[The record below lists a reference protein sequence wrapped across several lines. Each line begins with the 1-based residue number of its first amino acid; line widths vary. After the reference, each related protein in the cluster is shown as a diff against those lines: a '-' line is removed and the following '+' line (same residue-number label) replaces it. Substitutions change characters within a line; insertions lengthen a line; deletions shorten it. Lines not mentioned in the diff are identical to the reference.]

1 MTLVLEPARGVK
13 VALIEEHAKEKPS
26 IATAGMGIPSAKE
39 C

>member
-13 VALIEEHAKEKPS
+13 VASIEDHAKEDPNV
-26 IATAGMGIPSAKE
+26 AAAGMNIPSAKE